1 MRFIFF
7 LFLNLIL
14 FTSKNSI
21 AIQFK
26 SLETKS
32 GIEFWLIEDKS
43 LPLVSMSF
51 SFKGGSILDPVG
63 KDGVM
68 NLMTSLLDEGTKNFT
83 ASEYRLYKRE
93 NGIKISFSTSKE
105 RIEGTFQVVK
115 PRLQE
120 GFYLL
125 NESINKAKFPIK
137 EIKKVKSQIEA
148 SIKIDNSDISTLAS
162 NKFNESFFKDKLIG
176 RNTKGNLKTLSSIS
190 RDNIQ
195 SIYKSSF
202 IKDRLVIGISGDI
215 ESSLAKKYIDY
226 VFGDL
231 PSKKFENPIS
241 TLKELSEGKKI
252 IKIKTPQTT
261 VVFGQKT

>member
-1 MRFIFF
+1 LRFIFF

-105 RIEGTFQVVK
+105 RIEGAFQVVK
-115 PRLQE
+115 PR
-120 GFYLL
+120 
-125 NESINKAKFPIK
+125 
-137 EIKKVKSQIEA
+137 
-148 SIKIDNSDISTLAS
+148 
-162 NKFNESFFKDKLIG
+162 
-176 RNTKGNLKTLSSIS
+176 
-190 RDNIQ
+190 
-195 SIYKSSF
+195 
-202 IKDRLVIGISGDI
+202 
-215 ESSLAKKYIDY
+215 
-226 VFGDL
+226 
-231 PSKKFENPIS
+231 
-241 TLKELSEGKKI
+241 
-252 IKIKTPQTT
+252 
-261 VVFGQKT
+261 